1 VLLGP
6 RVLFFWHC
14 HGHTH
19 TPAAND
25 VAALDGHNANDVA
38 ALDGHKLRLWWT
50 VSSCVLLLVT
60 HRSFRPLSW
69 TLEFTTRYMSTIMF
83 SNPRKSLDIHGI

>member
-1 VLLGP
+1 MLLGP

-25 VAALDGHNANDVA
+25 VAALDGH
-38 ALDGHKLRLWWT
+38 KLRIWWT

-69 TLEFTTRYMSTIMF
+69 TLEFTTCYMSTIMF
-83 SNPRKSLDIHGI
+83 SNPRKSLDIHGS